1 MNQEDSAKFSS
12 IKTYVEKCQFAN
24 KIIPTINFLPY
35 RLFLR
40 ITFPKNK
47 FRQDTSLKSQLMEDN
62 TNESENNLEN
72 QVKNLHDL
80 FESGLNK
87 ILWAEQELIKA
98 LPKMLEQATA
108 QKLKTAIN
116 EHIDQTMDQVL
127 RLETIFES
135 LGKEAKGEKCLAL
148 EGLLKEGEILVE
160 QTEPGFTRDA
170 CIIASSQK
178 IEHYEIAGYGTL
190 AAFAKILNERL
201 ALDLLLKTMG
211 EEK

>member
-1 MNQEDSAKFSS
+1 MEH
-12 IKTYVEKCQFAN
+12 
-24 KIIPTINFLPY
+24 
-35 RLFLR
+35 
-40 ITFPKNK
+40 
-47 FRQDTSLKSQLMEDN
+47 KSKM
-62 TNESENNLEN
+62 SENNSEN

-80 FESGLNK
+80 FESGLKK

-98 LPKMLEQATA
+98 LPKMLEQATD

-116 EHIDQTMDQVL
+116 EHINQTMDQVL

-135 LGKEAKGEKCLAL
+135 LGKKAKGEKCLAL

-211 EEK
+211 EEKKADCLLSTIADTNLNSQAMSDDYQSKKFKAV